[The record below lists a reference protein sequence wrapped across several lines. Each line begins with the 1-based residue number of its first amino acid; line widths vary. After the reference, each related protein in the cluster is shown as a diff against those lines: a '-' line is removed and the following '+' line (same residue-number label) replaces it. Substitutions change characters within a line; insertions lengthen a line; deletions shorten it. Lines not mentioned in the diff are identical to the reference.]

1 MATIAVT
8 RPTRASPATRAGV
21 PFQDGRGEVEA
32 DNASALAYFARHGYA
47 LDEPAAPAKRGRTPA
62 RAAEA
67 DARRLD
73 RRGRAGGLTPDGDP
87 A

>member
-8 RPTRASPATRAGV
+8 APTPAFTGERAGV
-21 PFQDGRGEVEA
+21 TFQDGRGEVEA
-32 DNASALAYFARHGYA
+32 DNASALAYFARHGYV

-67 DARRLD
+67 DLD
-73 RRGRAGGLTPDGDP
+73 GSP
-87 A
+87 AVDEPEG

>member
-1 MATIAVT
+1 MATIAVIAPDPRFT
-8 RPTRASPATRAGV
+8 GTRAGV

-62 RAAEA
+62 RAAEVAA
-67 DARRLD
+67 DDSTALD
-73 RRGRAGGLTPDGDP
+73 EPEG
-87 A
+87 